1 MSEDK
6 NVLKTTRNVKRSRRR
21 ASLRPVSSRSTPG
34 GGAGT
39 HVGDSW
45 NEGASL
51 SANPESSTVGPR
63 YGVHAGTRYNAR
75 LYRLHSQRLLL
86 AWAWAY
92 KCSLPSG
99 RIRSAHA
106 LREWQLQI
114 HQSSSS
120 SSSSGRRAM
129 IGLLERRW

>member
-6 NVLKTTRNVKRSRRR
+6 RR
-21 ASLRPVSSRSTPG
+21 AQNDAKCETKSKTRFVTTCVLVFDTA

-63 YGVHAGTRYNAR
+63 YVVHAGTRYNAR